1 MGNTHKRGK
10 AARNIGM
17 NKTKFITFKN
27 IIYTIKVRQIR
38 RIYDRGKEDETSKKQ
53 NYKRHR
59 KKI

>member
-1 MGNTHKRGK
+1 M
-10 AARNIGM
+10 NIGM

-38 RIYDRGKEDETSKKQ
+38 RINDRGKEDETSKKQ

>member
-10 AARNIGM
+10 AVRNIAM

-27 IIYTIKVRQIR
+27 IIYTNKVRQIR
-38 RIYDRGKEDETSKKQ
+38 RINDREKEDKTSKKQ

>member
-10 AARNIGM
+10 AVSNIAM

-27 IIYTIKVRQIR
+27 IIYNNKVRQIR
-38 RIYDRGKEDETSKKQ
+38 RINDRGKEDETSKKQ